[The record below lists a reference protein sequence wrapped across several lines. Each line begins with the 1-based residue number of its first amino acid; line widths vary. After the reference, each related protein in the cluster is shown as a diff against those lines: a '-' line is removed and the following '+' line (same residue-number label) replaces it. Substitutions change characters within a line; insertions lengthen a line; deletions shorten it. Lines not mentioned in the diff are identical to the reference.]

1 MTCAVKIL
9 SFMARYLLKRRTSQN
24 DLKRSKNDLKPS
36 KTTKNNQCKNLC
48 DLSKVFVL
56 GFPMQVGTCFR
67 VRDADLKT
75 KTRPVT
81 RTLKPDVVI
90 QSRP

>member
-1 MTCAVKIL
+1 MVL
-9 SFMARYLLKRRTSQN
+9 
-24 DLKRSKNDLKPS
+24 NDLKPS
-36 KTTKNNQCKNLC
+36 ETTKNNQCKNLI

-56 GFPMQVGTCFR
+56 GFRMQVGTCFR
-67 VRDADLKT
+67 TTDADLKT

-81 RTLKPDVVI
+81 RALKPEAVM

>member
-1 MTCAVKIL
+1 M
-9 SFMARYLLKRRTSQN
+9 
-24 DLKRSKNDLKPS
+24 KPS
-36 KTTKNNQCKNLC
+36 KTTKNNQFKNLI

-56 GFPMQVGTCFR
+56 GFRMQVGTCFR
-67 VRDADLKT
+67 VRDADLKA

-81 RTLKPDVVI
+81 QTLKPDAVT